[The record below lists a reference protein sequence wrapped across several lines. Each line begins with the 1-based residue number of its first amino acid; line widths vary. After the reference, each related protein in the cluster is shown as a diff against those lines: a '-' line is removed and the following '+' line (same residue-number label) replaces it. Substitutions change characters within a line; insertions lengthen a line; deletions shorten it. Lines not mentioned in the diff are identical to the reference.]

1 MSVVVDASVIVHW
14 LIPGIFT
21 QSAAKLLE
29 GEKRFIA
36 PDLLIAEVGNAVW
49 KYHRQRLL
57 SKEEADAAIG
67 TLAVAPIALQPSTQ
81 LIADAFLI
89 AADLDRS
96 VYDSLYLALA
106 MATDAPFV
114 TADRKLRNAIAGTP
128 VGEHV
133 VWIEDWTEVSQTE

>member
-14 LIPGIFT
+14 LTPGIFSDPAT
-21 QSAAKLLE
+21 KLLDE
-29 GEKRFIA
+29 EERFMA

-57 SKEEADAAIG
+57 SREEADAAIG
-67 TLAVAPIALQPSTQ
+67 MLAVAPVALQPSTQ

-106 MATDAPFV
+106 SATSAPFV
-114 TADRKLRNAIAGTP
+114 TADRKLCNAIAGTP
-128 VGEHV
+128 VGEHI
-133 VWIEDWTEVSQTE
+133 VWIEDWPESLKMG

>member
-14 LIPGIFT
+14 LTPGIFSDPAT
-21 QSAAKLLE
+21 GLLDE
-29 GEKRFIA
+29 TERFMA
-36 PDLLIAEVGNAVW
+36 PDLLVAEVGNAVW
-49 KYHRQRLL
+49 KYYRQRLL
-57 SKEEADAAIG
+57 NQEEAAAAIDM
-67 TLAVAPIALQPSTQ
+67 LAFAPVALQPSTQ

-106 MATDAPFV
+106 FATDSPFV
-114 TADRKLRNAIAGTP
+114 TADRMLRNAVDGTP

-133 VWIEDWTEVSQTE
+133 VWIEDWSEALGR